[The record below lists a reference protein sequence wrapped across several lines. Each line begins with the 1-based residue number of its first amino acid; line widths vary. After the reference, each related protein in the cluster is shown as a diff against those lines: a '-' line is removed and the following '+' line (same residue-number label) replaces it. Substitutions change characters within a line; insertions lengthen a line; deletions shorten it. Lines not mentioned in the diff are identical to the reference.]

1 MEDDCAN
8 LLSVHCDYAQGRT
21 EVDEDDQCSE
31 LVGLGVNSEDR
42 FCQCQMPRGG
52 NREELGQSL
61 DESEEDGVE

>member
-8 LLSVHCDYAQGRT
+8 LLSVNCDYAQCCT

-42 FCQCQMPRGG
+42 FYQCQMSRGG
-52 NREELGQSL
+52 NGKKLGQSL